1 MADTKVQVEGQWIDH
16 ISDKA
21 ASTLRDLRNEFSATS
36 LAEKALGNLTADAI
50 KEFIRGAAEKA
61 QELTKLY
68 VDQERAETRLSAALQ
83 KTGQARSENVDRLID
98 YASKMESAT
107 RFDDANIQAAET
119 LALTLGK
126 MRVDDVIPMTA
137 AALDLA
143 SALGTDVTEAMRLL
157 IRGGDGAAGA
167 LARVGIQFAATGDQ
181 AKDTAALLKLV
192 REQFGGLAEKEMG
205 PVERKLHEID
215 VAIEDNDKALGKNL
229 SNFTIWLAQVRKG
242 LSDAAV
248 AWNDYHSAAEG
259 RKSAAAFND
268 RAGGARGIDTGL
280 KAYGAATM
288 TPANSMGPWS
298 LVDPSLV
305 FGGANPAPG
314 WRLPGVPYG
323 GSVGFPTAANG
334 ISDATRASMGKAA
347 TPTPWKAPDWYRDM
361 SRDPMNQG
369 AGLSPWD
376 SALAGSEKLGQV
388 VQDLGEASKET
399 NRALDE
405 MIKAREEEVRKMAEA
420 HDRAASVASTLIGG
434 LRQVE
439 AQGKITFDALGKMIA
454 RMLEDIAWQ
463 QAQRGLTSFLTN
475 VFGGGGGSGD
485 GGSPVSDALDTSSV
499 DVTYAAARGRG

>member
-1 MADTKVQVEGQWIDH
+1 VADTKVQVEGQWIDH

-50 KEFIRGAAEKA
+50 KEVVAAAAAKA

-83 KTGQARSENVDRLID
+83 KTGQARGENVDRLIE

-107 RFDDANIQAAET
+107 RFDGENIQAAET

-126 MRVDDVIPMTA
+126 MRVDDVIPMTEA
-137 AALDLA
+137 AIDLA
-143 SALGTDVTEAMRLL
+143 SALGSDVTEAMRLL

-167 LARVGIQFAATGDQ
+167 LARVGIQFTSTGDQ
-181 AKDTAALLKLV
+181 AKDTAAMLKLV

-205 PVERKLHEID
+205 PVERKLKEINS
-215 VAIEDNDKALGKNL
+215 AIEDNDKALGKNL
-229 SNFTIWLAQVRKG
+229 SNFTIRMAEMRKT
-242 LSDAAV
+242 LSDMAV

-298 LVDPSLV
+298 LVDPSLA
-305 FGGANPAPG
+305 FGGASPAPG

-323 GSVGFPTAANG
+323 GPVNFPTAPNG
-334 ISDATRASMGKAA
+334 ISDATRAAMNRKPA
-347 TPTPWKAPDWYRDM
+347 TPWKAPDWYRDM
-361 SRDPMNQG
+361 GRDPMNQG

-405 MIKAREEEVRKMAEA
+405 MIKTREEEVRKMAEA

-463 QAQRGLTSFLTN
+463 QAQKGLTSFLTN
-475 VFGGGGGSGD
+475 VFSGGGSGGD
-485 GGSPVSDALDTSSV
+485 GGSPVGDGLDTSSV
-499 DVTYAAARGRG
+499 DFTYAAARGRG